1 MKSPSE
7 KSRSTRGRLG
17 GLTTASLHDPKIYT
31 AAARARSNGLEK
43 WLEKVPTDLPEEER
57 MRRAEAMRR
66 KHYVELGIK
75 SGKARRE
82 KAKKLR

>member
-17 GLTTASLHDPKIYT
+17 GLTTASRHDPMDYT
-31 AAARARSNGLEK
+31 AAARARSNGLNR
-43 WLEKVPTDLPEEER
+43 WLEKVPADLPEEER
-57 MRRAEAMRR
+57 LRRAEAMRR

-82 KAKKLR
+82 KAKKTK